1 MDVMIRSTLSE
12 VTDCMRSHVFRRAHA
27 ALGKYAAE
35 VRVVTLRVRDDNGP
49 RGGVDK
55 QCRLT
60 VELVGGGQLVAR
72 ATEATFYTAVDHVM
86 RRAAQLLGRALTQ
99 RWRAPRVTI
108 ARRWQSI
115 GEGAVEH
122 GA

>member
-1 MDVMIRSTLSE
+1 MDIMIRSTLGE
-12 VTDCMRSHVFRRAHA
+12 VTDCMRAHVLRRAHA

-35 VRVVTLRVRDDNGP
+35 VRVATLRVRDANGP

-60 VELVGGGQLVAR
+60 VELVSGGQLVAR
-72 ATEATFYTAVDHVM
+72 ATETTFYTAVDHVM
-86 RRAAQLLGRALTQ
+86 RRAAQLLGRALTE

-108 ARRWQSI
+108 ARRSI
-115 GEGAVEH
+115 RRGEVEY
-122 GA
+122 GF